1 LGLGSWDGA
10 GGVLAGDEIARA
22 GTEGTVIGFPA
33 RSGVSRC
40 AVGMTVPEGE
50 DLSGAT
56 EYACGGLISGGVLTG
71 FSTLTSVDL
80 APMLTER
87 LWGVGEI
94 KTDGFIDAARDR
106 SGVI

>member
-1 LGLGSWDGA
+1 MGSLDGA

-22 GTEGTVIGFPA
+22 GTGGTVIGFPA

-56 EYACGGLISGGVLTG
+56 ECACGGLISGGVLTG
-71 FSTLTSVDL
+71 FPTPTSANL
-80 APMLTER
+80 APILTER

-94 KTDGFIDAARDR
+94 KTDGFVDAARDR